1 MRNWSLSGAGLRL
14 FPALSLSLFLIGAQ
28 PALAVGK
35 VGQITA
41 DGQNNLIFSLR
52 GDESPASPKFVKV
65 GSGENRL
72 AIQFPEVMLDLN
84 TLPSVEDLNAD
95 LVGRLPGFKSL
106 KYSAVPSPDGRP
118 TTTGMVIIEFEEGTR
133 VSPTV
138 ATLNQSVIAV
148 NLGLGGAGATR
159 AAAPAATNASAD
171 AAGSTGSGA
180 GSKND
185 LQNAYE
191 QYYKAF
197 MNQKIQSTAESAEW
211 KPRVESVNN
220 AGALKPKA
228 IVTDTALDINKE
240 VGANEL
246 KKVAELASKDVA
258 APKAAPGAA
267 PADSSAIESTNE
279 LKLDIKPIPV
289 SSSVTAESSASGAI
303 GASSATSVSGAAVG
317 DAGKGIAAIAMSPNA
332 VATPRP
338 VAAAKPKAAAVA
350 VTNTAG
356 AAGAAGATANENPK
370 LKARKIFNQ
379 AVSDHLHGR
388 LDKAIEGYKAAL
400 AIDDELGTAYSN
412 LGLAYNQKNNYAS
425 AKIQFHK
432 ALAINPRDAITYNG
446 LGAACKAE
454 NDLANAIKNFESAV
468 KNDPK
473 LSVAHY
479 NLGTAYEAAGDF
491 DRAVSSY
498 EAALRNDSR
507 LGEAHYRI
515 GLIMQK
521 RKRVEDAKEQYQKA
535 LKADENADYATD
547 AKKRL
552 AALAA
557 GGPAK

>member
-1 MRNWSLSGAGLRL
+1 MRNWSLSGAGASV
-14 FPALSLSLFLIGAQ
+14 FSALSLSLFLIGAQ

-52 GDESPASPKFVKV
+52 GDENPASPKFVKV

-84 TLPSVEDLNAD
+84 ALPSVEDLNTD
-95 LVGRLPGFKSL
+95 LAGRLPGFKSL

-118 TTTGMVIIEFEEGTR
+118 TTTGMVIIEFEEGTK

-159 AAAPAATNASAD
+159 AAAPAASSASAD
-171 AAGSTGSGA
+171 AAGSAGSA
-180 GSKND
+180 AASKND

-246 KKVAELASKDVA
+246 KKVAEMASKDVA
-258 APKAAPGAA
+258 APKAASGAT
-267 PADSSAIESTNE
+267 PADANVIESTNE

-289 SSSVTAESSASGAI
+289 SSSAAGESSASGAI
-303 GASSATSVSGAAVG
+303 GVPGTTSASGGAVG
-317 DAGKGIAAIAMSPNA
+317 DAGRGVAAIAMSPNTVAVPKPTAPSKPKVTPVA
-332 VATPRP
+332 VA
-338 VAAAKPKAAAVA
+338 
-350 VTNTAG
+350 N
-356 AAGAAGATANENPK
+356 AAGAAGVVANENPK

-491 DRAVSSY
+491 DRAVNSY
-498 EAALRNDSR
+498 EAALRIDAR

-521 RKRVEDAKEQYQKA
+521 RKRVEEAKEQYQKA